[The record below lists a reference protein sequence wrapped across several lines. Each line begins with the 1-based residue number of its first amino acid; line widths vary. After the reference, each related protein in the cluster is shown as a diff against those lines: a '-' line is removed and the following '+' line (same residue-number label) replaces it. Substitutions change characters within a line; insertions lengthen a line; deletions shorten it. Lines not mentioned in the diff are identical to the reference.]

1 MKVWVVIRHE
11 WEDHDVDA
19 VFSRAALATRYVER
33 VGPDSAGSRV
43 HYTVEEWTVDQ
54 EAE

>member
-19 VFSRAALATRYVER
+19 VFSRALLATRYVER
-33 VGPDSAGSRV
+33 VSPNSSA